1 MSAKTLEKPCQS
13 SMMLSP
19 VRATCS
25 VAASRDPLPFH
36 TGTLR
41 LSRRRFTQLVSFCIS
56 HCHSEVYSPL
66 NHCARARR
74 GQRQASR
81 SMAMRLVIFIVC
93 RECVRLML
101 DVCTL
106 IDMGQSPSA
115 PVSLA
120 QSRAGSMP
128 MMRCQPV
135 KSVAKVLFFCLSCKS
150 VFPCQLIANGL
161 PVCSSCPYSHLSHSS
176 RTPYAASQP
185 PRRSGPACLCAGVRA
200 LSVVVHVLPSAPSRC
215 RR

>member
-1 MSAKTLEKPCQS
+1 
-13 SMMLSP
+13 
-19 VRATCS
+19 
-25 VAASRDPLPFH
+25 
-36 TGTLR
+36 
-41 LSRRRFTQLVSFCIS
+41 
-56 HCHSEVYSPL
+56 
-66 NHCARARR
+66 
-74 GQRQASR
+74 
-81 SMAMRLVIFIVC
+81 MRLVIFIVC

-150 VFPCQLIANGL
+150 GFPCQLIANGL
-161 PVCSSCPYSHLSHSS
+161 QVRRFRPYSHLSRSS

-185 PRRSGPACLCAGVRA
+185 PYRSVPACLCAGVRT
-200 LSVVVHVLPSAPSRC
+200 LSVVVHVLPSAPSR
-215 RR
+215 RRRQFLSCSFCSSICHLSANGLFSFRAAKLLH